1 MKTCLLNSQGK
12 YTQNRVL
19 IISTYS
25 GKGKLKKNCTKAK
38 RLFSFCF
45 NTAIRMIAPT
55 DNVPAITLV
64 VIQQGK
70 PICKS

>member
-1 MKTCLLNSQGK
+1 MKTGLLNSQGK

-55 DNVPAITLV
+55 DNVTRYHPCSHSTR
-64 VIQQGK
+64 K
-70 PICKS
+70 TDM